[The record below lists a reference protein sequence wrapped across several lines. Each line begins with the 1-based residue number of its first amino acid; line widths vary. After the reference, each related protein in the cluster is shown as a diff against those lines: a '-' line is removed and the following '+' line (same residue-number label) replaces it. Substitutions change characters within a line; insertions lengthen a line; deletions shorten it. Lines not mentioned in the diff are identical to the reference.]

1 MNFTQ
6 SYVDNSSILISFWT
20 RIFFYWKNIYIVHVH
35 KIIEKLERTKWYGDL
50 QVDSDRDG
58 QAWWW
63 LAVLKTCQLQA
74 IPSIQKVH
82 QTTDGLHHNEE
93 QTQG

>member
-58 QAWWW
+58 
-63 LAVLKTCQLQA
+63 
-74 IPSIQKVH
+74 
-82 QTTDGLHHNEE
+82 
-93 QTQG
+93 

>member
-1 MNFTQ
+1 M
-6 SYVDNSSILISFWT
+6 
-20 RIFFYWKNIYIVHVH
+20 VHVH
-35 KIIEKLERTKWYGDL
+35 KIIENLECTKWYVDS

-63 LAVLKTCQLQA
+63 LAVPKTCQLQT

-82 QTTDGLHHNEE
+82 KTADGLHNNEE